1 MKLLKSQKN
10 ERCKLKMLKIFTN
23 FLTHEKNQIHVYGMM
38 NSFAQFLTCPE
49 RLTVPV
55 FSSKGHH
62 ISTNT
67 AVGEKNIFIFY
78 SNRYYCY
85 LEIH

>member
-1 MKLLKSQKN
+1 
-10 ERCKLKMLKIFTN
+10 MLKIFHIFTN
-23 FLTHEKNQIHVYGMM
+23 FVTHEKKQIYGVI
-38 NSFAQFLTCPE
+38 NIFAQFLTCPE

-67 AVGEKNIFIFY
+67 AVGEKIIFIFI
-78 SNRYYCY
+78 
-85 LEIH
+85 LIGTIVI